1 MGAIPAVLRERIDTY
16 LRDRMVELVERML
29 DLHKR
34 LPSALMHDRD
44 RIQTEIDAT
53 DRQIDDLVYR
63 LYGLSDKEIKLVES
77 DAKRSMV

>member
-1 MGAIPAVLRERIDTY
+1 
-16 LRDRMVELVERML
+16 
-29 DLHKR
+29 
-34 LPSALMHDRD
+34 MHDRD